1 MKNRTLT
8 VMLTALVV
16 SVCLVDGCAAAG
28 PGEISV
34 IPKPMETKQTG
45 GHFTIKDK
53 TAIYFQG
60 GSAQAKTV
68 AKYLAETLRPATGL
82 SLVVLEQSKAKPPL
96 DSFLLTTENS
106 DCGLGNEGYELTV
119 TENGVVLRA
128 PNQAGLFYGV
138 QTIRHLLPAQIESKK
153 KVVGTCWKL
162 PCVQIKD
169 QPRFAWRGSL
179 LDSCRQFMSVPFVK
193 RYIDLLAYH
202 KMNRFHWH
210 LTDDPGW
217 RVEIKKY
224 PKLTEIG
231 AWRNSGH
238 GKLRTSDDPPQTD
251 EIYGGYYSQ
260 QDIKD
265 IVQYAASRHVTVV
278 PEIEMPG
285 HSSSALAAYPELSCT
300 GGPFKVQNT
309 MGISKD
315 VYCAGNEKTFEFL
328 EDVLTEVVQVF
339 PSQYIHIGGDEC
351 PKDRWKECPKC
362 QARIKTE
369 GLKDEHELQSY
380 FIKRIEKIL
389 LAKNRR
395 LVGWDEILEGGL
407 APQATVQSWRGM
419 KGAVAAA
426 TQGHDVI
433 ASPTTHCYFDY
444 PHSEQEKASFPDWMG
459 VLPTEKVYSFEP
471 LPEQLTPDQQRH
483 ILGGEGNIWT
493 EVAPEEEVDAR
504 AYPRLTALA
513 EVLWSPKELR
523 NWDDFSSRL
532 AHHYKRLDVLGVDYY
547 LRKKP

>member
-16 SVCLVDGCAAAG
+16 SICLVNGFAAAG
-28 PGEISV
+28 PGRISV

-53 TAIYFQG
+53 TAIYFQS

-138 QTIRHLLPAQIESKK
+138 QTIRHLLPARIESKK
-153 KVVGTCWKL
+153 KVVGTCWKI

-179 LDSCRQFMSVPFVK
+179 LDCCRQFMSVPFVK

-210 LTDDPGW
+210 LTEDPGW
-217 RVEIKKY
+217 RIEIKKY
-224 PKLTEIG
+224 PRLTEIG
-231 AWRNSGH
+231 AWRNTGH
-238 GKLRTSDDPPQTD
+238 GKLRPQDDPPQTD
-251 EIYGGYYSQ
+251 EIYGGYYTQ
-260 QDIKD
+260 EDIKD

-285 HSSSALAAYPELSCT
+285 HSL
-300 GGPFKVQNT
+300 
-309 MGISKD
+309 
-315 VYCAGNEKTFEFL
+315 
-328 EDVLTEVVQVF
+328 
-339 PSQYIHIGGDEC
+339 
-351 PKDRWKECPKC
+351 
-362 QARIKTE
+362 
-369 GLKDEHELQSY
+369 
-380 FIKRIEKIL
+380 
-389 LAKNRR
+389 
-395 LVGWDEILEGGL
+395 
-407 APQATVQSWRGM
+407 
-419 KGAVAAA
+419 
-426 TQGHDVI
+426 
-433 ASPTTHCYFDY
+433 
-444 PHSEQEKASFPDWMG
+444 
-459 VLPTEKVYSFEP
+459 
-471 LPEQLTPDQQRH
+471 
-483 ILGGEGNIWT
+483 
-493 EVAPEEEVDAR
+493 
-504 AYPRLTALA
+504 
-513 EVLWSPKELR
+513 
-523 NWDDFSSRL
+523 
-532 AHHYKRLDVLGVDYY
+532 
-547 LRKKP
+547 